1 MYAKVNKNTTHG
13 QLYKK
18 KNTSKS
24 FLHANKMYIPYIAKK
39 KLAKGRKRRKVKLK
53 ERKEKKMLERYVWNT
68 GALEKLRMPKK
79 ILPP

>member
-1 MYAKVNKNTTHG
+1 MYAKVNKKHHTWAIIQEEKHVQIILTCKQNVYT
-13 QLYKK
+13 
-18 KNTSKS
+18 
-24 FLHANKMYIPYIAKK
+24 LHSQKM
-39 KLAKGRKRRKVKLK
+39 LAKGRRRRKVKLK

>member
-1 MYAKVNKNTTHG
+1 MY
-13 QLYKK
+13 
-18 KNTSKS
+18 KS
-24 FLHANKMYIPYIAKK
+24 YLEWRN
-39 KLAKGRKRRKVKLK
+39 LK